1 MSYLSDLASG
11 VVPLFERI
19 EPARASLEVATPSAA
34 PRLSA
39 EQAGPKLYS
48 IARSPYGSHPAA
60 GLTPAALAQILRS
73 SIDTDPLRYLELA
86 EDMEERFPQY
96 SSTLSTRKRAVAR
109 MPVTVTPAGESL
121 EDLAE
126 AELVERV
133 LKSAA
138 FRTAKIDMLD
148 AIGKSFSAT
157 EMLWD
162 LAARPLLPVQFKH
175 RDPRHFKFD
184 RDDPERLVLR
194 TDGGQEELQING
206 WIVHRAKAKSGLPI
220 RGGLARQ
227 VAWPFLFHS
236 FNGKDWAVFAEAF
249 GQPLRV
255 GKYDAGA
262 SPADIGKLLEALRS
276 VGTDYAAAI
285 PAAMELEFIKAEI
298 GSSTDLYERRAD
310 WIDRQVS
317 KIVLGQT
324 GTTDSSEGSGYAQAK
339 VHDGVREDIADS
351 DAEEFAAT
359 ISEQVARPIV
369 DLNFSRRQRA
379 GYPMVTIGRPEEED
393 IAALVDNVVKLVP
406 LGLPVAISEI
416 QEKIGT
422 SPPKA
427 GEELLKPRPA
437 PQPDPAN
444 PPPGQPGKVPSPTR
458 EKQVPAATRIDQLDA
473 IEAAIE
479 DIVGDGGWERMLGG
493 LVEDVRSRLLAA
505 QSVEEARAAIAA
517 AVEGMDVSQLA
528 DVLANAAFSAR
539 LAGELDEQL

>member
-1 MSYLSDLASG
+1 MSILDR
-11 VVPLFERI
+11 LFGRAPTIERI
-19 EPARASLEVATPSAA
+19 EPALASPELAA
-34 PRLSA
+34 PAVANRLSP
-39 EQAGPKLYS
+39 EQAGPKLFS

-60 GLTPAALAQILRS
+60 GLTPADLAQILRS

-109 MPVTVTPAGESL
+109 MPVTVTPAGESK

-126 AELVERV
+126 AALVEQV
-133 LKSAA
+133 LESAA

-157 EMLWD
+157 EMIWD
-162 LAARPLLPVQFKH
+162 LSARPLAPVQFKH
-175 RDPRHFKFD
+175 RDPRFFKFD

-194 TDGGQEELQING
+194 ADGGQEELWPNS

-220 RGGLARQ
+220 RGGLARL

-262 SPADIGKLLEALRS
+262 SPADVATLLEALRS

-285 PAAMELEFIKAEI
+285 PQAMEVEFVKAEI

-310 WIDRQVS
+310 WLDRQVS

-351 DAEEFAAT
+351 DAEQLAAT
-359 ISEQVARPIV
+359 ISEQVVQPLI
-369 DLNFSRRQRA
+369 DLNFPARKRA

-406 LGLPVAISEI
+406 LGLPVSIAEI

-427 GEELLKPRPA
+427 GEELLKPRAA

-444 PPPGQPGKVPSPTR
+444 PLPGQPGKVPPTTR

-473 IEAAIE
+473 IEASIE
-479 DIVGDGGWERMLGG
+479 DILGDGGWEPLLGG

-517 AVEGMDVSQLA
+517 AVEGMDVAQLT
-528 DVLANAAFSAR
+528 DLLANAAFSAH